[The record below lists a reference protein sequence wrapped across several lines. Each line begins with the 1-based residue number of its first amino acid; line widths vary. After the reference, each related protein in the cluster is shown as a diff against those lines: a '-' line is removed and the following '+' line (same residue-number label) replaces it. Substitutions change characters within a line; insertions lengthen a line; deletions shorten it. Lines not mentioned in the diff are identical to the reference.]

1 MSGYFV
7 SITDE
12 QSDPFVCI
20 RAVKTGS
27 VWKVGG
33 CMMVNSGRTL
43 QSELLKVFFFF
54 FFFKC
59 TRIVKLFNVIKGVKD
74 SQLHSEL
81 LYAFEYSSLWPN
93 LLRVESYLILHPH

>member
-1 MSGYFV
+1 MHDGKQWQDV
-7 SITDE
+7 A
-12 QSDPFVCI
+12 V
-20 RAVKTGS
+20 RAFES
-27 VWKVGG
+27 V
-33 CMMVNSGRTL
+33 
-43 QSELLKVFFFF
+43 FFF